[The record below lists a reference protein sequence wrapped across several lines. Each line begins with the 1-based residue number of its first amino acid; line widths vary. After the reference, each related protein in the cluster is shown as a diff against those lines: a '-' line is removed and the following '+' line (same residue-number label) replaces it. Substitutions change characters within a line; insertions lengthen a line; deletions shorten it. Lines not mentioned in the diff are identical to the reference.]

1 MSELGSRLGDY
12 FKAGFWTIPAA
23 GFGYAALPAPAYAD
37 TQSGA
42 TLTTSTAFDTN
53 PFLGV
58 NDDPEVASFRL
69 EVAPTIK
76 HSDGVSEITLQAR
89 AEHVEYAGT
98 YKSVQNVSA
107 TISGRHRV
115 DARTTLAANVSV
127 VSNVSNSNLVALEPT
142 SEQPS
147 EQPLQPPQAPQSPPP
162 PDVILNDITLLGR
175 QTRRNALTAGAS
187 VVFRPNRFDQLSFS
201 SDFSLQR
208 YRKNSGLNDYNFV
221 SHRLAFARQI
231 NDKVSIGG
239 MYEESVGDFKYIRF
253 GDAHISS
260 PRFTLNARLT
270 AQLIVNATVGAS
282 ITRVDTAA
290 GKLNV
295 TAFAGSGSVCYRG
308 ARDNFCVDAQRQVIP
323 TALGGIRTQTSLG
336 TNYSVKL
343 SSRDTLQSGTSYS
356 VASAPLIGGT
366 TKLETVRMFGRV
378 ERRLNER
385 ARIHVAA
392 AYANSSDVTFAKRS
406 NVQALVGLTL
416 KFGRV

>member
-1 MSELGSRLGDY
+1 MSETGSRFGDY
-12 FKAGFWTIPAA
+12 FKAGIWTIPAA
-23 GFGYAALPAPAYAD
+23 GFGHAALPAPAYAD

-42 TLTTSTAFDTN
+42 TLTTSTAFDSN

-58 NDDPEVASFRL
+58 NNDPEVASFRL
-69 EVAPTIK
+69 EVAPAIK
-76 HSDGVSEITLQAR
+76 HSDGVSEIALQAR
-89 AEHVEYAGT
+89 VEHVEYAGT

-115 DARTTLAANVSV
+115 DARTTLAANLSV
-127 VSNVSNSNLVALEPT
+127 VSNVSNSDLNALQPT
-142 SEQPS
+142 AE
-147 EQPLQPPQAPQSPPP
+147 EPLQPPQAPETPPP

-175 QTRRNALTAGAS
+175 QTRREAVTAGAS
-187 VVFRPNRFDQLSFS
+187 VVFQPNRFDQLTFASNV
-201 SDFSLQR
+201 SLQR

-221 SHRLAFARQI
+221 SHSLAFSRQI

-260 PRFTLNARLT
+260 PRLSLKARLT
-270 AQLIVNATVGAS
+270 AQLVINATAGAS
-282 ITRVDTAA
+282 ITRVVTAT

-356 VASAPLIGGT
+356 VASAPLVGGT

-385 ARIHVAA
+385 ARIHVATS
-392 AYANSSDVTFAKRS
+392 YANSSDVTFAKRS